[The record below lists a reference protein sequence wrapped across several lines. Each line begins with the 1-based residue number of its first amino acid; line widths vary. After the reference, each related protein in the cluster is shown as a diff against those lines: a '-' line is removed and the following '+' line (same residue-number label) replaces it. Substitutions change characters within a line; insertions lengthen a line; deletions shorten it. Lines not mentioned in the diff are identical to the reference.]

1 MQEYRELT
9 LSDFK
14 KFMKEFKNQAPPK
27 PFEFPSSQEIEN
39 LDSDKSYMMSDG
51 SIYNGGALKE
61 LNKLIQDEFLKT
73 SKTK

>member
-1 MQEYRELT
+1 
-9 LSDFK
+9 
-14 KFMKEFKNQAPPK
+14 MKESKPPK

-61 LNKLIQDEFLKT
+61 LNKIIKGEFLKT
-73 SKTK
+73 SNTK